1 MSGVTMTPKIR
12 WCAKKDEYGHLI
24 TAEISLGS
32 AQYSEMQIIPLWEQL
47 VNQKSVFAC
56 TIERMQKSMEGV
68 LDEFDCDVPVSY
80 DLEQMQ
86 YSLESGT
93 VRIPSG
99 LTREQRRAYLKL
111 QAEQRKIGDEYENTL
126 LNNLD
131 SLYEE

>member
-1 MSGVTMTPKIR
+1 M
-12 WCAKKDEYGHLI
+12 I

-32 AQYSEMQIIPLWEQL
+32 ARYAEMQIVPLWEQL
-47 VNQKSVFAC
+47 VDQRGVFMS
-56 TIERMQKSMEGV
+56 TIERMQKNMEEV
-68 LDEFDCDVPVSY
+68 LNEFDWGAPVNY

-86 YSLESGT
+86 HSLGSGT
-93 VRIPSG
+93 VRVPLG

-111 QAEQRKIGDEYENTL
+111 QADQREIGAEYENIL